1 MNNITNSLIVL
12 FIAFF
17 FQKAEAEWYWWVLLS
32 VLAVLDEL
40 NEWRK
45 KWV

>member
-1 MNNITNSLIVL
+1 MNGITNSLIIL

-17 FQKAEAEWYWWVLLS
+17 FQKAEAEWYWWV
-32 VLAVLDEL
+32 VLGILVVLDEF